1 MIKEIWKDIDG
12 YDYKISSLGNVLRVY
27 HYKTKSI
34 KPYIRNKYLTVHLCK
49 NNKPKHFFI
58 HRLVAEAFIP
68 NPDKKPQVNHINGI
82 KTDNRIENLEWVTHS
97 ENNLHCYR
105 VLKRKLSCLGK
116 FGKEHPASKTVI
128 RIDIKTGEKKVYSS
142 IKDAANDN
150 FVTSSCIS
158 SCCYG
163 RSKTSAGYKW
173 IFSIRG

>member
-27 HYKTKSI
+27 HHKTKSI

-82 KTDNRIENLEWVTHS
+82 KTDNTVSNLEWVSS
-97 ENNLHCYR
+97 EENISHKYE
-105 VLKRKLSCLGK
+105 VL
-116 FGKEHPASKTVI
+116 
-128 RIDIKTGEKKVYSS
+128 
-142 IKDAANDN
+142 
-150 FVTSSCIS
+150 
-158 SCCYG
+158 
-163 RSKTSAGYKW
+163 GYKVSDKTKSKMSKSAFLGW
-173 IFSIRG
+173 QKRSLKCL